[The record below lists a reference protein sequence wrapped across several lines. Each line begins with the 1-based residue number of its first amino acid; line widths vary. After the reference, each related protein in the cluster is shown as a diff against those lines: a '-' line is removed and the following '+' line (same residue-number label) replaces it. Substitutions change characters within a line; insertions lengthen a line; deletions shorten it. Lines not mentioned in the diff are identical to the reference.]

1 MSSFVFWSLLLSL
14 VGGLVVQ
21 WVAMRATHHRRLQE
35 LQAEHHQVL
44 VRLRNDLEAVT
55 RRMHQSERDRD
66 LAVAAQKSLQQPTSR
81 FKVAPDFAKFARDEG
96 IELSKSAQAGAWS
109 KWPRIPRDRRGLT
122 GGRKHYGAAARCLE

>member
-66 LAVAAQKSLQQPTSR
+66 LAVAAT
-81 FKVAPDFAKFARDEG
+81 ARSE
-96 IELSKSAQAGAWS
+96 AAV
-109 KWPRIPRDRRGLT
+109 RRSE
-122 GGRKHYGAAARCLE
+122 AAAAALSARRALERELDEDSQRRRAPPSTDGFADTQVMAHETEASSLLVQ